1 MNYRKPLPLI
11 LSLALAAGMLFQAGT
26 PAGAQAMDQA
36 ALAQALA
43 AQTGQS
49 SGGTAPTVAPAQP
62 SVNNLTAPGTAAA
75 ATTGTAATAG
85 AVGTAGAA
93 GTVGADGTSSPIET
107 MFAGQAAALGGK
119 TQVLRQFGY
128 SLFDKPATPSLASIG
143 DDYVLGPGDGLVL
156 YLWGDP
162 VDIKEISASYSLSVD
177 RNGFVFLPPAGQI
190 AVWGQD
196 LGTVRTVI
204 KSMLDRRYKKLE
216 MSLTLGTLRQFPV
229 FVSGFAG
236 RPGTVLATG
245 ADTVLTVLSRS
256 GGIAKTG
263 SLRAVRLA
271 RTAGAKP
278 ETIVIDFYDTL
289 VSGTSIDLRVR

>member
-1 MNYRKPLPLI
+1 MAMNYRKPLPLI

-26 PAGAQAMDQA
+26 PAGAQAIDQA

-62 SVNNLTAPGTAAA
+62 SINNLTAPGTAAA
-75 ATTGTAATAG
+75 TTPTAAAAATGTAATAG

-177 RNGFVFLPPAGQI
+177 RNGFVFLPPAG
-190 AVWGQD
+190 
-196 LGTVRTVI
+196 
-204 KSMLDRRYKKLE
+204 
-216 MSLTLGTLRQFPV
+216 
-229 FVSGFAG
+229 
-236 RPGTVLATG
+236 
-245 ADTVLTVLSRS
+245 
-256 GGIAKTG
+256 
-263 SLRAVRLA
+263 
-271 RTAGAKP
+271 
-278 ETIVIDFYDTL
+278 
-289 VSGTSIDLRVR
+289 